1 MIKKRK
7 LKNEHLLIPFE
18 EILAETYDT
27 PEKRAKFD
35 KELEEFIV
43 ENRRQL
49 LAEMGEKV
57 KKARE
62 KSGVTQEEL
71 ARRIK
76 TTRST
81 ISRVEKGK
89 QNLTVEY
96 IMKVATALGKKY
108 EIRIY

>member
-1 MIKKRK
+1 MRNKIK

-18 EILAETYDT
+18 QILEETYDT
-27 PEKRAKFD
+27 PEKRARFE
-35 KELEEFIV
+35 KEYKEFVI
-43 ENRRQL
+43 ENRKQVLR
-49 LAEMGEKV
+49 EMGEKV

-71 ARRIK
+71 ARRLK

-89 QNLTVEY
+89 QNVTVEY
-96 IMKVATALGKKY
+96 IIKVAHALGMRY
-108 EIRIY
+108 EINIY